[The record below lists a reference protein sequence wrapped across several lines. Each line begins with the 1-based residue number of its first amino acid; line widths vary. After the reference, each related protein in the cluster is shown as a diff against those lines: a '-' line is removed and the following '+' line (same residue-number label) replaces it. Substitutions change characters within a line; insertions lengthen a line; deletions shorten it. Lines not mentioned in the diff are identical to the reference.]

1 MVNTAL
7 YGESVQKIDYQL
19 DNVAASKNDD
29 TYCGVPNYSIT
40 VLNKEVQTFVS
51 ESKSL
56 ITLDSKKID
65 FSDVGVWNVS
75 LAANLPKYPDATFTA
90 TF

>member
-29 TYCGVPNYSIT
+29 TYCGVPRYSIT
-40 VLNKEVQTFVS
+40 VQNKEV
-51 ESKSL
+51 
-56 ITLDSKKID
+56 
-65 FSDVGVWNVS
+65 
-75 LAANLPKYPDATFTA
+75 
-90 TF
+90 